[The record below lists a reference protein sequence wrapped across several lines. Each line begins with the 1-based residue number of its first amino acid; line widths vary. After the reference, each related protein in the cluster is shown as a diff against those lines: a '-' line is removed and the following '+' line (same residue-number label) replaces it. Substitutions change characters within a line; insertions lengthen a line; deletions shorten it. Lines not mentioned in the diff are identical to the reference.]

1 MSAATLILA
10 GLIAGTL
17 WVIRS
22 RWTLIAGAWRA
33 ARWWERGLL
42 LLALAP
48 IPGPVD
54 ELVGA
59 FVVQRVLRRRG
70 RNAAGARITP

>member
-1 MSAATLILA
+1 MTATTLILA
-10 GLIAGTL
+10 GVIASTIWL
-17 WVIRS
+17 VRS
-22 RWTLIAGAWRA
+22 RWTLLAGAWRA

-54 ELVGA
+54 ELLGVL
-59 FVVQRVLRRRG
+59 VLRRVI
-70 RNAAGARITP
+70 ARRSA